1 MLVEG
6 GHIREV
12 SDRPIKSAT
21 AEAIR
26 RLIDFGLRS
35 IEHGNLI
42 DRATA
47 EHVTGADARQL

>member
-1 MLVEG
+1 MA
-6 GHIREV
+6 HAY
-12 SDRPIKSAT
+12 SP
-21 AEAIR
+21 EAIHR
-26 RLIDFGLRS
+26 SIDFGVRS